1 MRCVLSNTYPSAAL
15 EGLLR
20 WARLEILPTESVAE
34 QVHEHVEPGRTV
46 TVTASPAKGL
56 EATLSLAEQL
66 AGHYH
71 TVPHLAARMVERA
84 ALPDLV
90 ARLREAGVTEV
101 FVPGGDAT
109 PTESTF
115 TDALDLL
122 TALHELGAP
131 FEGVGITGYP
141 ESHPGIDDDAL
152 VQSMWDKRRYATA
165 IVSNM
170 TFDDELVGQWL
181 ERVRRRDVQLP
192 VYVGV
197 PGPVDPTKLLR
208 MASVIGVGDSVRFL
222 RKQRSVFARIALP
235 GFSTTRFVHRI
246 AALAASERLGVR
258 GLHLYSFNQV
268 EKTETWRREQL
279 ASVSEWRPAPAGLHR
294 PRGEH
299 RGEGRVSGT

>member
-1 MRCVLSNTYPSAAL
+1 MLSNKYPSVAL

-20 WARLEILPTESVAE
+20 GARLEILPTDSVAA

-46 TVTASPAKGL
+46 TVTASPTKGL
-56 EATLSLAEQL
+56 EATLALAEQL
-66 AGHYH
+66 SG
-71 TVPHLAARMVERA
+71 TFTVVPHLAARMIEPA

-90 ARLREAGVTEV
+90 ARLTEAGVREV

-115 TDALDLL
+115 GCALDLL
-122 TALHELGAP
+122 EALHELGAP
-131 FEGVGITGYP
+131 FAGVGITGYP
-141 ESHPGIDDDAL
+141 ESHPGIDDDVL

-192 VYVGV
+192 VWVGV

-208 MASVIGVGDSVRFL
+208 MASVIGVGDSMRFL
-222 RKQRSVFARIALP
+222 RKQKGVFARIALP
-235 GFSTTRFVHRI
+235 GFSTTRFVHRV
-246 AALAASERLGVR
+246 AALAASERLGIA

-268 EKTETWRREQL
+268 DKTEAWRREQL
-279 ASVSEWRPAPAGLHR
+279 ARVSELRDTSAG
-294 PRGEH
+294 P
-299 RGEGRVSGT
+299 